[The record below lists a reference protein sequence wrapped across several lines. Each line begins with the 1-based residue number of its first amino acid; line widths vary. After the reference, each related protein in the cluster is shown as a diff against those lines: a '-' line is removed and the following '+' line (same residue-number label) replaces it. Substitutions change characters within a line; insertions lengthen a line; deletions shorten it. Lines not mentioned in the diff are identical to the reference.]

1 MELSARLMDHIES
14 DKLVSGSDLARI
26 KSAMELTG
34 KRADEIIIELGILGE
49 SKLDELL
56 RQFGIP
62 TMEEFALHV
71 PQELPLSFLLSAKV
85 LPMAI
90 SETEVKLGMV
100 NPWDDFSAK
109 AVQLRM
115 SREVVRLKLERPSF
129 DRIVAETVDDSQ
141 VHSLEPELQADIDYS
156 GDLDL
161 LKDAASDAPVVRF
174 VSDMFRSAVSKRASD
189 IHLRALKAGAQ
200 LLFRIDGVL
209 IEQGAPLPGALAAI
223 ISRLKIMANLDIS
236 ERRLPQDGRLRVNVA
251 GSPVDLRIST
261 MPHAHGEGA
270 VLRILSKEIAASTF
284 EDLGFSS
291 EILDG
296 LEKLVSNAEGLLL
309 ITGPTGS
316 GKSTTLHVALKQL
329 IRPGQ
334 NVVTVEDPIEYRLDG
349 AAQVQVDEKIGLTFP
364 KVLRSLLRQ
373 DPDVVLIGEIRD
385 GETARIAVQ
394 AALTGH
400 VVLATLHTN
409 SAPAAVPRL
418 IDMGVEPYLLAAVL
432 RGVLAQ
438 RLVRKRC
445 QGCGGQETC
454 QDCSIC
460 GGQGAIGRV
469 AVGELLSL
477 DEGLTNALASSAA
490 IDATLMSRLRHR
502 GYRPLSEDAA
512 NRVATGEI
520 FASDLMGIAHES

>member
-1 MELSARLMDHIES
+1 MALSAQLIERIET
-14 DKLVSGSDLARI
+14 DKLVSASDLARI
-26 KSAMELTG
+26 KAAIELTG
-34 KRADEIIIELGILGE
+34 KRADEVVVELGILGE
-49 SKLDELL
+49 DKLDELL
-56 RQFGIP
+56 LEFGVASADEFGIAITP
-62 TMEEFALHV
+62 
-71 PQELPLSFLLSAKV
+71 ELPASFLRSARV
-85 LPMAI
+85 LPSSI
-90 SETEVKLGMV
+90 SDAEVTLAMV

-115 SREVVRLKLERPSF
+115 GRRVVRARLEGPSF
-129 DRIVAETVDDSQ
+129 DRKFAEAFGDTVSQ
-141 VHSLEPELQADIDYS
+141 PPETELDTSIDYS
-156 GDLDL
+156 GDLDV

-174 VSDMFRSAVSKRASD
+174 VNDTFRSAVSKRSSD
-189 IHLRALKAGAQ
+189 IHLRAQKFAAQ

-209 IEQGAPLPGALAAI
+209 VEQDAPPPGMLAAI
-223 ISRLKIMANLDIS
+223 LSRLKIMANLDIA

-270 VLRILSKEIAASTF
+270 VLRILSREVAASSF
-284 EDLGFSS
+284 EDLGFSQ
-291 EILDG
+291 ELLAG
-296 LEKLVSNAEGLLL
+296 LEALLLKAEGLLL
-309 ITGPTGS
+309 VTGPTGS
-316 GKSTTLHVALKQL
+316 GKSTTLHVALKKL

-334 NVVTVEDPIEYRLDG
+334 NVVTVEDPIEYRIDG
-349 AAQVQVDEKIGLTFP
+349 AAQVQIDEKIGLTFP

-373 DPDVVLIGEIRD
+373 DPDVVLNGEIRD

-400 VVLATLHTN
+400 IVLATLHTN

-438 RLVRKRC
+438 RLVRRRC
-445 QGCGGQETC
+445 SSCGGDDLAQTC
-454 QDCSIC
+454 RSC
-460 GGQGAIGRV
+460 GGRGAVGRV

-477 DEGLTNALASSAA
+477 DEGLTNELAASAEVSPS
-490 IDATLMSRLRHR
+490 LLSRLRER

-512 NRVATGEI
+512 RRVGAGEI
-520 FASDLMGIAHES
+520 FAQDVVGIADGY